1 MTLLL
6 INSDFMMNK
15 FGKELGGFLE
25 YKNISIKE
33 FADRINTTSKNLID
47 IIKGNV
53 ELSQNMI
60 YNISFITG
68 IPVSYIENTEQNYKM
83 DKVITN
89 YLEENHLTI
98 RNYINKFSYKE
109 LSEKYNVKYRD
120 SKNDYAIAKDIL
132 KYLRITNPDSL
143 TKENN
148 VIFYKSRNN
157 KPELLAL
164 WLERCN
170 RIIEKQNI
178 ENYTKD
184 NIDNLVKFIR
194 KDASN
199 NSFNENKLITEF
211 NKNGIFLAIQDD
223 LKGTKVRGA
232 FKVLNDKPAIYITKK
247 HKRYADIYFA
257 LFHEL
262 AHCKSDFNRAK
273 SGSIITIYDEQ
284 ETEDYEIKADKQ
296 ALNWMV
302 PDKIYENIKYDFNKI
317 EELDVVKSFYVY
329 RLAID
334 NIIEYSDDLYQKY
347 NPVIED

>member
-1 MTLLL
+1 
-6 INSDFMMNK
+6 MMNK
-15 FGKELGGFLE
+15 FGRELGEFLE

-83 DKVITN
+83 DKVIQN
-89 YLEENHLTI
+89 YLDENHLSI
-98 RNYINKFSYKE
+98 RNYINRFSYKE
-109 LSEKYNVKYRD
+109 LAEEYHVKYRD
-120 SKNDYAIAKDIL
+120 ARNDYAIAKDIL
-132 KYLRITNPDSL
+132 KYLRITNPNSL

-148 VIFYKSRNN
+148 VIFYKSKND

-170 RIIEKQNI
+170 RIIENQKV
-178 ENYTKD
+178 EKYTKE
-184 NIDNLVKFIR
+184 NINKLVEFI
-194 KDASN
+194 KMEASN
-199 NSFNENKLITEF
+199 NSFDENKLIMEF

-257 LFHEL
+257 LLHEL

-273 SGSIITIYDEQ
+273 SGSIITMYDEK
-284 ETEDYEIKADKQ
+284 ETEDYEIKADMQ
-296 ALNWMV
+296 ALDWMISNKIY
-302 PDKIYENIKYDFNKI
+302 DKIKNNYKNI
-317 EELDVVKSFYVY
+317 EELDVVKSFFVY
-329 RLAID
+329 RLARD
-334 NIIEYSDDLYQKY
+334 KIIKYSDSLYQKY
-347 NPVIED
+347 NPLVNI

>member
-1 MTLLL
+1 
-6 INSDFMMNK
+6 MMNK
-15 FGKELGGFLE
+15 FGKELGEFLE

-148 VIFYKSRNN
+148 VIFYKSRND

-194 KDASN
+194 REANN
-199 NSFNENKLITEF
+199 NSFDENKLITEF

-232 FKVLNDKPAIYITKK
+232 FKVLNDKPAIYIT
-247 HKRYADIYFA
+247 I
-257 LFHEL
+257 
-262 AHCKSDFNRAK
+262 N
-273 SGSIITIYDEQ
+273 
-284 ETEDYEIKADKQ
+284 
-296 ALNWMV
+296 
-302 PDKIYENIKYDFNKI
+302 
-317 EELDVVKSFYVY
+317 VVLSV
-329 RLAID
+329 
-334 NIIEYSDDLYQKY
+334 E
-347 NPVIED
+347 